1 MDRLDAMSTL
11 LAAVETG
18 SLSAASRRLGMPL
31 ATVSRKVSDL
41 ETHLRT
47 RLLIRTSRRLALTD
61 AGRNYVAACRRI
73 LEDIGEAE
81 QAAAGEYS
89 TPRGDLQIT
98 APIVFGRLHVLPVVT
113 AFLAAFPEI
122 TVRLA
127 LADRMVNLLE
137 EHADVAVRIGAM
149 ADSALLATRLG
160 AIRRITCASPA
171 YLAAHGTPRHPA
183 DLAAHSCI
191 TFETLMSPTSWTFA
205 AGRETLAV
213 PVRSRL
219 VVSTAEAAIDAA
231 IDGIGIT
238 RVLSYQVADPV
249 RRGALTILLAD
260 HEPPPSPVSLVTNG
274 QGMQPQKLRAFLAFA
289 APRLRARLDQAA
301 LSA

>member
-171 YLAAHGTPRHPA
+171 YLASHGTPRHPA